1 MYLSGSDVG
10 SSVEEIDGY
19 IKKHEA
25 FEKLLATQEEKV
37 RKGALYKWTHFH
49 FKHYIFRTGEKS
61 ARPYT
66 GNLFKTWLP
75 KKIAFIPF
83 IVSLSWLIGG
93 FWLVVVIFLVLSIIF
108 VFVFFLV

>member
-66 GNLFKTWLP
+66 GNLFKTWLQ
-75 KKIAFIPF
+75 KKLPLFP
-83 IVSLSWLIGG
+83 SLFHFRG
-93 FWLVVVIFLVLSIIF
+93 WLVVFDWWLL
-108 VFVFFLV
+108 FFLF